1 VIQVVAE
8 QVPEQVA
15 EQVLPFDGLEVPWV
29 LLKAW
34 LLVGFRLAPV
44 SGYAVRAVDHLVS
57 KQVGL
62 QVGPQVDP
70 QVGP

>member
-1 VIQVVAE
+1 MVPEQVAE
-8 QVPEQVA
+8 QVP

-34 LLVGFRLAPV
+34 LLVGFRLPPV

-62 QVGPQVDP
+62 QLDP